1 MREIRLRL
9 KLSVA
14 EFAELL
20 GLEKSTYQGYESRRR
35 KTPPDMI
42 LKAQEAER
50 LNTKF
55 FKELPKRI
63 DKALGGRGV
72 PNVARNVPWE

>member
-1 MREIRLRL
+1 
-9 KLSVA
+9 
-14 EFAELL
+14 
-20 GLEKSTYQGYESRRR
+20 
-35 KTPPDMI
+35 MI

>member
-20 GLEKSTYQGYESRRR
+20 GLEKSTYQGYETGRR
-35 KTPPDMI
+35 KTPPDV
-42 LKAQEAER
+42 LRTAREAEKI
-50 LNTKF
+50 NNKF
-55 FKELPKRI
+55 FKEMPKRI
-63 DKALGGRGV
+63 DKALAGKGV
-72 PNVARNVPWE
+72 PNVARNVPWD